1 MNRRRI
7 FGLLFAMLFAFT
19 SNRLSGQQPQQSG
32 TTQESQASQA
42 APTTTRAPRAR
53 VSQSASVSLLIKRVN
68 PEYPKELKK
77 RRIQGMVLLKVMI
90 SKDGDVTEVATISG
104 RPDLAALASDAVRQW
119 KYKPYLLSGQPVEVE
134 TTVGI
139 NFTLSER

>member
-1 MNRRRI
+1 
-7 FGLLFAMLFAFT
+7 
-19 SNRLSGQQPQQSG
+19 
-32 TTQESQASQA
+32 
-42 APTTTRAPRAR
+42 
-53 VSQSASVSLLIKRVN
+53 
-68 PEYPKELKK
+68 
-77 RRIQGMVLLKVMI
+77 MVLLKVMI